1 MDRHRF
7 SKRAHDLRG
16 CAQLIKDL
24 TRVPDRATEKDF
36 RQAADLM
43 TGAASDLDELVKATP
58 PGCICRRVENDNYSY
73 LDYAEECI
81 HHRQLHA
88 LSESLKVD
96 YAKMEKALKNEVRLR
111 LVSAALSGTA
121 LLLDSRDIPITK
133 TVTIVERALAIADE
147 TIRAISADGR
157 PS

>member
-58 PGCICRRVENDNYSY
+58 PGCVCRRIENDNYNY
-73 LDYAEECI
+73 LDYAEACL
-81 HHRQLHA
+81 HHRQLYT
-88 LSESLKVD
+88 LRESLKAE
-96 YAKMEKALKNEVRLR
+96 YAKMERVLKNEARLK
-111 LVSAALSGTA
+111 LVAAALTGA
-121 LLLDSRDIPITK
+121 
-133 TVTIVERALAIADE
+133 ALALDLDVDDVTKRAVWIADE
-147 TIRAISADGR
+147 AIRRIAQEDA
-157 PS
+157 